1 MTEERFQDI
10 MTAERDRR
18 VAILPFKSDGIA
30 MIYAGAFKVTNVE
43 SMGDETL
50 KAVVFRVTQEE
61 SDRYDAEAASIIE
74 ANSK

>member
-1 MTEERFQDI
+1 M
-10 MTAERDRR
+10 MAEAEGR

-43 SMGDETL
+43 EMGDETL
-50 KAVVFRVTQEE
+50 KAVVFRITQEE

-74 ANSK
+74 ANSR